1 MYWPLGIPKY
11 YAASGNRNE
20 ERETPES
27 DERAGSAEILAE
39 GTNPGDGGERVNAK
53 GEESVT
59 REGRSSLL
67 ENIVDI
73 GTCRNGHI
81 FATITGSSLSIWQTK
96 PTALLATVMRSKS
109 SLESYGANVALLVRS
124 DAAIVVVQTS
134 NGFLITYSLA
144 SDPNSRVYQPQ
155 MTNAGGSHVR
165 KQSTEDYRKTAPL
178 PPYGPSD
185 GGGIRDINVRFRMV
199 IRIDA
204 GISCALASDD
214 EIIVATAKPSAL
226 QCIHWSPDKRASS
239 HSTELLK
246 HLPWVAEK
254 TTLID
259 MVFDRP
265 MSLHV
270 WVGSDGKAYAAQR
283 TMRTGSDEGGA
294 VSLFDG
300 HCFYEPD
307 HEGARAIIAAINAR
321 FSLVTLGCA
330 DSTLRVFTAKDYL
343 GNVPWSK
350 TLRLPVSISSSG
362 ALTFLR
368 YSQDGYALFAG
379 FEKGWAIW
387 SVYGKL
393 GANSFSVDQQTAIAN
408 NQLWLSGMANGFWAG
423 GGSEMI
429 LLSSSRDRL
438 CSVEM
443 ARSSITACF
452 AMPNIFR
459 SLLQTSTSLMLYR
472 GIGVLDLTAL
482 SPDTPLWQT
491 MQLPALY
498 LANQW
503 PVKCSVVSRDGRY
516 VAAAGRRGLVHYSLT
531 SGRWKTFEDP
541 FAESEFTIRGG
552 MCWYQHILLAAVET
566 EGLYQ
571 VRLYSR
577 EKPLDSSSMIQVEG
591 FSFPIIHMA
600 LSGPD
605 SLLVYTHENIL
616 FHYTFVTNRST
627 VKISLVGQIA
637 FHGIIR
643 APARVRSIS
652 WILPDEQRET
662 GDPSQD
668 VATAAVL
675 FLIDGKLVLLQPSAG
690 ESGELK
696 YDMRVVAQDVEH
708 YALTREQDDREA
720 DNLEDTTPDWRSSAM
735 TDDLG
740 HSLKDS
746 LWFFDGKSMRIW
758 ADVMDVVAS
767 APADLGRE
775 LPPTVSI
782 PTDFYP
788 LTAMIGRGVLTGL
801 ESEIMQRRDVDFAY
815 GRFQSRTHLFIPP
828 LLRHYLSH
836 FDSPAALHLSDSYQ
850 SLPYFAHALEVLLHH
865 VLDDEVELSPAE
877 GDTSLLANVLYFLSS
892 FTSYLDIIVGCARKT
907 ELRSWHTLF
916 QHLPPVAELF
926 EESLQQD
933 KLKTAGGFLLVLHA
947 FDETSFNMQQ
957 SARLLQAAKEAGDF
971 ELCKELARFLVGID
985 ESGQMLRTAIANAD
999 LDRDGVDT
1007 SAKRDNGS
1015 SYLDKRHGERS
1026 KDEVDHEVDDLH
1038 GFGHSDGHKSA
1049 TNGSKAEDDYFSVGR

>member
-1 MYWPLGIPKY
+1 MYWPIGIPKH
-11 YAASGNRNE
+11 YAAFNHRANDVHSQ
-20 ERETPES
+20 ES
-27 DERAGSAEILAE
+27 DDGADPAE
-39 GTNPGDGGERVNAK
+39 GPGEFGDARKIERQKSGRDNEPASRK
-53 GEESVT
+53 GQ
-59 REGRSSLL
+59 SSSSDT
-67 ENIVDI
+67 IIDV
-73 GTCRNGHI
+73 GTCKSGHI
-81 FATITGSSLSIWQTK
+81 FATITSNTLSIWQTK
-96 PTALLATVMRSKS
+96 PTALLATVIRSKLS
-109 SLESYGANVALLVRS
+109 IESYGANIALLVRS
-124 DAAIVVVQTS
+124 DAVIVVVQTS

-144 SDPNSRVYQPQ
+144 SDPGSRVYQPH
-155 MTNAGGSHVR
+155 MTNAGASHAR
-165 KQSTEDYRKTAPL
+165 KQSTEDYRKIAPL
-178 PPYGPSD
+178 PPYGPSE

-204 GISCALASDD
+204 GISCALSSDD

-226 QCIHWSPDKRASS
+226 QCIRWSPDSSGSS

-246 HLPWVAEK
+246 RLSWVAEK
-254 TTLID
+254 TTLVN

-283 TMRTGSDEGGA
+283 TTRRGSGSGGP
-294 VSLFDG
+294 SPLFEG
-300 HCFYEPD
+300 HCFYEPEV
-307 HEGARAIIAAINAR
+307 EGARATTAAINAR
-321 FSLVTLGCA
+321 FSLITLGCA

-343 GNVPWSK
+343 GNVPLSNILK
-350 TLRLPVSISSSG
+350 LPVSVSSSG
-362 ALTFLR
+362 ALTFLS
-368 YSQDGYALFAG
+368 YSPDGYALFAG
-379 FEKGWAIW
+379 FEKGWAVW

-393 GANSFSVDQQTAIAN
+393 GANSFSVDQQVATTN
-408 NQLWLSGMANGFWAG
+408 SQLWLSGMANGFWAG

-429 LLSSSRDRL
+429 LLSSSRNQL
-438 CSVEM
+438 CSIEM
-443 ARSSITACF
+443 ARSSITSCF

-459 SLLQTSTSLMLYR
+459 SLLQASTSLMLYR
-472 GIGVLDLTAL
+472 GIGVLDITAL

-491 MQLPALY
+491 IQLPAPY

-503 PVKCSVVSRDGRY
+503 PIKCSVVSRDGKY

-531 SGRWKTFEDP
+531 SGRWKTFDDP
-541 FAESEFTIRGG
+541 FAENEFTIRGG
-552 MCWYQHILLAAVET
+552 MCWYQHILLAAVESD
-566 EGLYQ
+566 GPYQ
-571 VRLYSR
+571 IRLYSR
-577 EKPLDSSSMIQVEG
+577 EKPLDSSSMIQVET

-616 FHYTFVTNRST
+616 FHYIFVTNRST

-652 WILPDEQRET
+652 WILPDEQRES

-668 VATAAVL
+668 VATASVL
-675 FLIDGKLVLLQPSAG
+675 FLVDGKLVLLQPSAG

-708 YALTREQDDREA
+708 YALTREQDDRSA
-720 DNLEDTTPDWRSSAM
+720 DSTENAAS
-735 TDDLG
+735 TDVSPVMSEGLG

-746 LWFFDGKSMRIW
+746 FWFFDGKLMRIW
-758 ADVMDVVAS
+758 ADVLDVVAS
-767 APADLGRE
+767 AAADLGRE

-788 LTAMIGRGVLTGL
+788 LMAMIGRGVLTGL
-801 ESEIMQRRDVDFAY
+801 EPEIVQRRDVDFAY
-815 GRFQSRTHLFIPP
+815 SRFQSRTHLFIPP

-865 VLDDEVELSPAE
+865 VLDDEVDMSPTE
-877 GDTSLLANVLYFLSS
+877 GDTSLLASVLYFLSS
-892 FTSYLDIIVGCARKT
+892 FPSYLDIVVGCARKT

-985 ESGQMLRTAIANAD
+985 ESGEMLRIAIANAN
-999 LDRDGVDT
+999 LDR
-1007 SAKRDNGS
+1007 SAKGNNDDKSLDNRQEEIPKQG
-1015 SYLDKRHGERS
+1015 
-1026 KDEVDHEVDDLH
+1026 
-1038 GFGHSDGHKSA
+1038 DGHKGKS
-1049 TNGSKAEDDYFSVGR
+1049 NGWKAETDYFGMAR